1 MTNCRSIQD
10 KLLTEY
16 IDGLLSAEELAET
29 NRHLDSCTQCRNA
42 LATIR
47 QAETTLRAA
56 PVFTPPDHC
65 WANIREQIEASV
77 IPEPE
82 PERPHP
88 WNAWLEYLFGQPQH
102 AAWTALATVVILA
115 GATAS
120 LLPGTRHTNPSTK
133 AGAALL
139 ATLEDRDQIT
149 STDEIDLNTNTEYF
163 INYKEE
169 AI

>member
-47 QAETTLRAA
+47 QAETTRRAA

-102 AAWTALATVVILA
+102 AAERTIEPGVQHRQRWGDGDEDA
-115 GATAS
+115 GEEFRHLHHRS
-120 LLPGTRHTNPSTK
+120 PGEHVGLPHRARGTPGRNR
-133 AGAALL
+133 
-139 ATLEDRDQIT
+139 RDGQ
-149 STDEIDLNTNTEYF
+149 EQ
-163 INYKEE
+163 
-169 AI
+169 